1 MIQGC
6 SDYEVEFAHVRMGGT
21 CGYAFVV
28 FIVGMFLER
37 LPQAQFVL
45 VCALS
50 LLMLLSVLL
59 LPGSPGRKDACAAA
73 LSSAAA
79 QDSSSLV
86 HDAQSNVKPTF
97 GIFRSQEIFFIL
109 AFALVSQM
117 GLGFSGSFLGRYVV
131 ELGYS
136 QGLVGVL
143 SAVSALSE
151 LPILLFS
158 HALVARF
165 GVMSLLGFSCIMMVA
180 RLLLIG
186 MGLVPTMVAGQLLQ
200 SVTYMTVYY
209 CCTCYVAESALPG
222 KLSQGQSVFVLVQ
235 SGLAMMVA
243 NLAGGAIGDAFGMR
257 LSYFLT
263 AGLVLT
269 GTFIVMAAYHT
280 WRSDISRT
288 CTPASANS
296 RGLIGSGQA
305 VRQDRQASESTE
317 KGGRH
322 GAR

>member
-1 MIQGC
+1 MTAAQIGVLLTISPLAVVFIQPLWARLSDATGKRRLVLALLSLASAAAALLYYLGTSYTAVLVATIVFVLFFSALLPLCDALVIQGC

-37 LPQAQFVL
+37 LPQAQFAL

-86 HDAQSNVKPTF
+86 HDAQPNVKPTF

-109 AFALVSQM
+109 AFAFVSQM
-117 GLGFSGSFLGRYVV
+117 GLGFSGSFAVMWWSLDIV
-131 ELGYS
+131 
-136 QGLVGVL
+136 VGVL

-186 MGLVPTMVAGQLLQ
+186 MGLVPTWLL
-200 SVTYMTVYY
+200 
-209 CCTCYVAESALPG
+209 
-222 KLSQGQSVFVLVQ
+222 
-235 SGLAMMVA
+235 
-243 NLAGGAIGDAFGMR
+243 
-257 LSYFLT
+257 
-263 AGLVLT
+263 
-269 GTFIVMAAYHT
+269 
-280 WRSDISRT
+280 
-288 CTPASANS
+288 
-296 RGLIGSGQA
+296 GSCFK
-305 VRQDRQASESTE
+305 V
-317 KGGRH
+317 
-322 GAR
+322 